1 MGGGCLIFAFR
12 REPCIV
18 EEVLV
23 DQSFIIIYLVI
34 ILWIFDCL
42 DHGNTEGSQ
51 LFEKARAPG
60 SLQGP

>member
-23 DQSFIIIYLVI
+23 DQVSQSFIIIYLMD
-34 ILWIFDCL
+34 F
-42 DHGNTEGSQ
+42 
-51 LFEKARAPG
+51 
-60 SLQGP
+60 